1 MKKYLFLSVA
11 VLLLAGTSALT
22 SCKSKQ
28 PVAQPYPNYTTAPN
42 YPAPT
47 APATSQQQRV
57 EEEIDD
63 CEKES
68 MKMEGDL
75 LRAYGSAI
83 DYDKD
88 FARQI
93 AATNARAQMA
103 SDIKSLVTNIMKNYR
118 STTRQNAATTSSARV
133 EQDITSI
140 ADEVIAR
147 TTIICSKRYKLADGR
162 YECTVCISMAG
173 SMEEE
178 VGGAILTED
187 KKLGVQFEAEQFRKA
202 YQEELARYRAEKN
215 QQ

>member
-1 MKKYLFLSVA
+1 MRRIAFCSMIGI
-11 VLLLAGTSALT
+11 LLLSGSISFT
-22 SCKSKQ
+22 SCGSKQ
-28 PVAQPYPNYTTAPN
+28 TVVQPYPNYTTVPQ
-42 YPAPT
+42 PT
-47 APATSQQQRV
+47 APARQQQRV

-103 SDIKSLVTNIMKNYR
+103 SDIKALVTNIMRNYR
-118 STTRQNAATTSSARV
+118 GTTRKNDSSTS
-133 EQDITSI
+133 EGDTQQDIISI
-140 ADEVIAR
+140 ADEVISR
-147 TTIICSKRYKLADGR
+147 TSIICSKRYRLSDGR
-162 YECTVCISMAG
+162 YECTVCISMMG

-187 KKLGVQFEAEQFRKA
+187 QKIGVQFNAEQFRKA